1 MSEDK
6 KEKRREKKVRFDELE
21 PEQKGVQGK
30 ILPER
35 VDTRTRNSWLN
46 TIDPWTCQWIKR
58 VVDQKDEKRAIKHIR
73 SFVHESRVEQVN
85 SQLVQQLKSLNNDK
99 AQFALRE
106 LQEKPRFVQR
116 KRSENSFEIEG
127 IVTKTNG
134 EKFPVTALL
143 DSGCTRTVVDTKF
156 AKEKDLPI
164 HKLPIPIPVYN
175 ADGTFNEGGLIS
187 EFALLELQI
196 GDHKEQIA
204 MALSNLST
212 HNIFLGHD
220 WLKKHNPKIDW
231 RTQEMT
237 FTCKGDHAQNMDGEH
252 ERLFYIEPEYL

>member
-1 MSEDK
+1 M
-6 KEKRREKKVRFDELE
+6 VQFDESE

-35 VDTRTRNSWLN
+35 VDTQTRNSWSN
-46 TIDPWTCQWIKR
+46 TVDPWTCQWIKR
-58 VVDQKDEKRAIKHIR
+58 VVDQKDEKHAIKHIR
-73 SFVHESRVEQVN
+73 SFVHESRIEQVN
-85 SQLVQQLKSLNNDK
+85 SRLVQQLKNLTNDK

-106 LQEKPRFVQR
+106 LQEKLRFVQR

-127 IVTKTNG
+127 TITKMNG
-134 EKFPVTALL
+134 EKFSVTALL
-143 DSGCTRTVVDTKF
+143 DSGCTGTVIDKKF
-156 AKEKDLPI
+156 AKEKDLLI

-196 GDHKEQIA
+196 GGHKEQIA

-231 RTQEMT
+231 RTQEIT

-252 ERLFYIEPEYL
+252 ERLFYIKPEYL